1 MELPLKNKIAIVT
14 GGSQGYGMGI
24 AKVLKSSGCK
34 VWIIARNKSNLKKT
48 AKKLKLNYIQADI
61 SKSEDWDKIFDT
73 VIKKDKKIDILVNNA
88 GAAIKMVNLE
98 KFSDKDIEKSI
109 AVNLTSHILGSNRAV
124 KYMKKQ
130 KSGTIFN
137 ISSVCAESAW
147 PTLAVYSAAKAGVV
161 QFSKCLHTEVKDMGI
176 RVIAVIPSWGA
187 TNFLKAAGLKNHD
200 SNKPKIRKKIMQP
213 EEMGDLI
220 VSLYKLP
227 KHLTVPYIR
236 VQPMIQD
243 IIPM

>member
-1 MELPLKNKIAIVT
+1 MELLLKNKIAIVT

-48 AKKLKLNYIQADI
+48 ALKLSLNYIQADI
-61 SKSEDWDKIFDT
+61 SKSEDWNKIFDT
-73 VIKKDKKIDILVNNA
+73 VIGEDKKIDILVNNA
-88 GAAIKMVNLE
+88 GAGIKVDNLE

-109 AVNLTSHILGSNRAV
+109 AINLTSHILGSNRAV

-137 ISSVCAESAW
+137 ISSACAENAW
-147 PTLAVYSAAKAGVV
+147 PKFTVYSAAKAGIV

-187 TNFLKAAGLKNHD
+187 TNFSKAAGVKND
-200 SNKPKIRKKIMQP
+200 ITNKPKIREKIMQP

-243 IIPM
+243 ITPM